1 MIEHCTI
8 NFKTEKSSEFLY
20 LSAFQTL
27 IVQNDTK
34 LRIVCEDEHLSVS
47 FTGQVGSKS
56 LLRHPFEADII
67 SATLLI
73 EVNQLVLILEL

>member
-1 MIEHCTI
+1 MLISFFCLI
-8 NFKTEKSSEFLY
+8 FASFSS
-20 LSAFQTL
+20 
-27 IVQNDTK
+27 VK
-34 LRIVCEDEHLSVS
+34 HVVCEDEHLSVS